1 MRSAARIA
9 PSNILNFASTLR
21 RLSSSEHVPP
31 NIRRDVLVSCF
42 RANRAAMSATT
53 IERSNTTPK
62 QPGGITGKGFVK
74 GDPRINRKGRPRS
87 YDQLRK
93 LAQAIANETTTD
105 NAGNQI
111 TTVVAIL
118 RSWARSKQ
126 PSLQI
131 AFVEIAFGKPPRN
144 HEHDG
149 DVFAPVVIL
158 RHAHEEF
165 SPSVEGRII
174 TRSPHPHDPDS
185 LR

>member
-105 NAGNQI
+105 NEGNQI

-131 AFVEIAFGKPPRN
+131 AFVEYAYGKVPNKLETSLLENKPIL
-144 HEHDG
+144 
-149 DVFAPVVIL
+149 IL
-158 RHAHEEF
+158 RHAHERPDREID
-165 SPSVEGRII
+165 GRII
-174 TRSPHPHDPDS
+174 ARSPHPP
-185 LR
+185 